1 MGIDRGTQKNG
12 DEENRPLIPSQDVN
26 SNRSTG
32 NPDYQ
37 SIPSDERR
45 AGGPLSIKRII
56 LAIIVLLLMILM
68 GVFVG
73 GFVARAEQDTV
84 YNNGTHGYNPTVIF
98 ISLDGVVNH
107 DLHLSITPHISQ
119 LAKDGVQA
127 RWMTPSFPPI
137 TFPNHWSLVTG
148 LYPETHG
155 IVGNYFYDPQ
165 LNDSFNYKSPAQSW
179 DGKWWGGEPIWIT
192 AEKQNLKSGV
202 IMWPGCSSLLQG
214 LRPTFEVPYSDYMSF
229 DAKVDQTLDWLDLP
243 LSERPQFVGVYVPNV
258 DQAGHRYGP
267 YANET
272 MKQLQIADASIG
284 RLLAGLEKRNLTEI
298 VHVMVVSD
306 HGMSQTDR
314 SRLIYYEDG
323 LTDEE
328 LSLIW
333 SIEAYPSLAIRPP
346 PCADQAEATEK
357 LYRAFKRFQGHL
369 ERYNADHNAHFKVYK
384 KEDIPERYHFRH
396 HTRIPPLLVLPDPG
410 WVLVTH
416 EEYDPDHDDGEYSPQ
431 GVHGYDNLSPHSRAI
446 FVGRGPLLEN
456 GLARPFW
463 NVELYQVLTRILDI
477 KPSANNGSLAGV
489 LEL

>member
-1 MGIDRGTQKNG
+1 MVF
-12 DEENRPLIPSQDVN
+12 L
-26 SNRSTG
+26 
-32 NPDYQ
+32 
-37 SIPSDERR
+37 
-45 AGGPLSIKRII
+45 
-56 LAIIVLLLMILM
+56 
-68 GVFVG
+68 GVVAG
-73 GFVARAEQDTV
+73 GFVASDGKDTV
-84 YNNGTHGYNPTVIF
+84 YNNGTHGFNPTVIF

-155 IVGNYFYDPQ
+155 IVGNYFYAPEF
-165 LNDSFNYKSPAQSW
+165 NDTFDYKSPAKSW

-202 IMWPGCSSLLQG
+202 IMWPGCSSLLHG

-229 DAKVDQTLDWLDLP
+229 DTKVDTTLDWLDLP
-243 LSERPQFVGVYVPNV
+243 LSERPQFVSLYVPNV

-267 YANET
+267 YANEAST

-284 RLLAGLEKRNLTEI
+284 RLLAGLERRNLTEI

-306 HGMSQTDR
+306 HGMSQTDK
-314 SRLIYYEDG
+314 SRLIYYDDV
-323 LTDEE
+323 LTEE
-328 LSLIW
+328 EISLIW
-333 SIEAYPSLAIRPP
+333 RIEAYPSLAIRPP
-346 PCADQAEATEK
+346 LNVDQDEATET
-357 LYRAFKRFQGHL
+357 LYRAFKRLKEHQEDLNGGK
-369 ERYNADHNAHFKVYK
+369 AHFEVYK

-416 EEYDPDHDDGEYSPQ
+416 KDYDSEKDGEYSPQ

-446 FVGRGPLLEN
+446 FVGRGPLLEK
-456 GLARPFW
+456 GRAKPFW
-463 NVELYQVLTRILDI
+463 NVELYEVVTRILDI
-477 KPSANNGSLAGV
+477 QPSFNNGSLSGV
-489 LEL
+489 LELE